1 MSNLGLTVDDELD
14 LVGGHGPDA
23 VAGGAD
29 VGAGVVLLH
38 VGDAEHRALGIGGQA
53 RGDVAVLEKKKEGG
67 RKWRDGAE

>member
-1 MSNLGLTVDDELD
+1 MGLTVDDELD

-38 VGDAEHRALGIGGQA
+38 VWDVEHGALGVGRQA
-53 RGDVAVLEKKKEGG
+53 RGDVAVLEKRKREG
-67 RKWRDGAE
+67 KWRDGAE